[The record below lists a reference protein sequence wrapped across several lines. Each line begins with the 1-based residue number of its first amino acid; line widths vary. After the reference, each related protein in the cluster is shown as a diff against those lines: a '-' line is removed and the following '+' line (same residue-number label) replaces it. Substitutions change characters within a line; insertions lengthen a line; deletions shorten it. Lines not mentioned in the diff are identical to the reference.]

1 MDSSRRSRRAV
12 LVGAALA
19 LFCAVPAG
27 AVAPPTIYN
36 VTTTADVMDSPAV
49 GNPGPDGQLS
59 LREAYH
65 WTIDDGIVH
74 DRIVLPPGRYH
85 VTEPM
90 GFVDGIDEVAGSGAR
105 NTIIDVSGSGHRVF
119 SVDGVGTSAEF
130 DDLTLTGGSEP
141 NVGGGGL
148 ANFNAESTLV
158 LIRTIVTGNS
168 AKYGGG
174 IANFATPTGGDG
186 LRISQSQIS
195 GNTAGSTSAGALPE
209 GGGGIWNQGTATIV
223 ASTISGNTANPGP
236 ASSGRGG
243 GIYTDQG
250 PGADSPRTNLFFST
264 VTGNMATGASPAGG
278 DLYRNPT
285 IGSPGIVNT
294 LSDIVSNGLPANCN
308 VAMTPALTDN
318 SIDDGSTCGLPRSGV
333 DPKIGPPL
341 DNGGGTDTHALLAGS
356 PAIDSA
362 TCAEGVDQ
370 RGVVVP
376 QGPACDAG
384 AYELVTSADL
394 ALAMA
399 ATPSPVSGGGT
410 LTYSITVSS
419 TGPAGDATQ
428 PLVTD
433 TLPGGATLVSASA
446 SQGTCSGAGILT
458 CALGT
463 VANGSSATIT
473 IAVRAPA
480 SGSLTNTAHVSAP
493 RPDANAA
500 DDSATAVTNVSAA
513 KPRIG
518 SLTLGPKRFRA
529 LRAGPSALPAVARG
543 THVNYVLSQAGHGQI
558 PSRAKGPRPQERE
571 ALPQAEQAQ
580 PPRPPLHALPQGQRQ
595 LHPAGRRRH
604 QPLPLQRPHPQ
615 PQAPPGL
622 LPVGGGGWQL
632 RPEARELH
640 DRPRLD

>member
-1 MDSSRRSRRAV
+1 MDSRRIRRAV
-12 LVGAALA
+12 LVGAALS
-19 LFCAVPAG
+19 LFCETPAG

-49 GNPGPDGQLS
+49 GNPGPDGQVS

-90 GFVDGIDEVAGSGAR
+90 GFSSGIDEVFGSGAR
-105 NTIIDVSGSGHRVF
+105 NTIVDVGGSGHRVF
-119 SVDGVGTSAEF
+119 SVDGVGTSVEF
-130 DDLTLTGGSEP
+130 ADLTLTGGSEP

-195 GNTAGSTSAGALPE
+195 GNTAGSTSGGALPE
-209 GGGGIWNQGTATIV
+209 GGGGIWNQGTATVV
-223 ASTISGNTANPGP
+223 ASTISGNTAKPGP

-264 VTGNMATGASPAGG
+264 VTGNAATGASPQVGN
-278 DLYRNPT
+278 LFRNPT

-294 LSDIVSNGLPANCN
+294 LSDIVSSGLPANCN
-308 VAMTPALTDN
+308 VAMSSALTDN
-318 SIDDGSTCGLPRSGV
+318 SIDDGSTCGLPRSAV
-333 DPKIGPPL
+333 DPTLGPLL
-341 DNGGGTDTHALLAGS
+341 DNGGATDTHALPAGS

-362 TCAEGVDQ
+362 TCAGDVDQ

-384 AYELVTSADL
+384 AYELVTSANL
-394 ALAMA
+394 AVSMTAS
-399 ATPSPVSGGGT
+399 PSPVTGGGT

-419 TGPAGDATQ
+419 SGPAGDATQ
-428 PLVTD
+428 PVVTD
-433 TLPGGATLVSASA
+433 TLPAAAALVSASA
-446 SQGTCSGAGILT
+446 SQGTCSGAATVT
-458 CALGT
+458 CSLGT
-463 VANGSSATIT
+463 VANGASATIT

-480 SGSLTNTAHVSAP
+480 SGSLTNAAHVSAP
-493 RPDANAA
+493 RPDANSA
-500 DDSATAVTNVSAA
+500 DDRATAVTNVIPA
-513 KPRIG
+513 KARIDK
-518 SLTLGPKRFRA
+518 LTLGPKRFRA

-543 THVNYVLSQAGHGQI
+543 TRVTYVLSQAATVTF
-558 PSRAKGPRPQERE
+558 RVERK
-571 ALPQAEQAQ
+571 A
-580 PPRPPLHALPQGQRQ
+580 R
-595 LHPAGRRRH
+595 GRRSGRRCLKPNKRNRH
-604 QPLPLQRPHPQ
+604 SRPCRRYAKVKGSFTQPGAAGTNRFRFSGRIRRHK
-615 PQAPPGL
+615 
-622 LPVGGGGWQL
+622 L
-632 RPEARELH
+632 RPGSY
-640 DRPRLD
+640 RLVAVAGNSAPKRADFTIVRG